1 MPLLLAMRF
10 PPLGRARDLHP
21 LEHDHAVRT
30 DKGLRQR
37 DDAILYLYSHQGDGY
52 RVMRLRTL

>member
-10 PPLGRARDLHP
+10 PPLGRSRDLHP

-30 DKGLRQR
+30 ENGRAHMMGPAVLVHKSVKALL
-37 DDAILYLYSHQGDGY
+37 I
-52 RVMRLRTL
+52 VF